1 MRPILQATA
10 WFLIVALLTAPV
22 WADESAGSLY
32 KKGKE
37 AETRQDYEKAFDF
50 YRQAWDKKPKEVK
63 YRIAMQRTRF
73 LASASYVHRGQQ
85 LRDKGQLQE
94 AMELF
99 LRAKEIDPSS
109 FIADQEVRRTQAL
122 MDAAQNQANAPPPFV
137 PQKSPLTKRLEEA
150 EGPVELAPIAETPI
164 TLSMVEDTKVVYET
178 IGKLAGLNV
187 MFDPDYTSRRIKV
200 NLNGVTLNQA
210 LDITALESKTF
221 WRPVTSNTIF
231 IAADTV
237 AKRKEL
243 EQNVIKT
250 FYLSNI
256 SAPTELQDTVNAIRT
271 LVEISRIQQLPSQGA
286 IVVRGTPDQVA
297 LAEKIINDIDKA
309 KPEVVIEVAVLQV
322 RRDKLLDL
330 GIQPPTSVTG
340 SLAENLPTTTPT
352 TGGTGTGGT
361 TTTPTPTTPTGQINL
376 NSLANLTARN
386 IVLTIPSATASFL
399 YNDSTTKV
407 IQNPQIRALDGAKA
421 SLKIGDRVPV
431 ATGSFQPGI
440 GGVGINPLVN
450 TQFQYIDVGVNIDIT
465 PRVHAGREVTMK
477 IMLDISSVT
486 SRVNIGGIDQPVI
499 GQRKIEH
506 EIRLKEGE
514 VNLLGGILEESDVKS
529 LSGLPG
535 LANIPFFKYFFSRTN
550 KERVENE
557 IVFMLIPRI
566 VRAQELTEMNLR
578 AVDVGTGS
586 SIDLRRASKAQ
597 PAGPQNVPMTS
608 PGPVQQ
614 APQPAAATGQQAQ
627 MGGVP
632 ATGAMAQPPPPQP
645 GVKPSPVIT
654 ETQPAP
660 SGAGVSFRFDPE
672 TLTQTVGST
681 FAINVA
687 MNAGVPVWQ
696 AAMQVQYDPKVLQLV
711 NVSNGGYLSKDGQPA
726 AVVHRPDETTG
737 TLQVSATR
745 PPQTEGLTGE
755 GSVLTL
761 TFVAKAPGQSLIT
774 IARPTARNAAGQL
787 FSGSQLQAQV
797 TVK

>member
-1 MRPILQATA
+1 ML
-10 WFLIVALLTAPV
+10 LIVAFLTVPLL
-22 WADESAGSLY
+22 ADESANSLY
-32 KKGKE
+32 KKAKDAE
-37 AETRQDYEKAFDF
+37 ARQDYEKAFEL
-50 YRQAWDKKPKEVK
+50 YQKAWDKKPKEIK
-63 YRIAMQRTRF
+63 YRVAMQRTRF

-85 LRDKGQLQE
+85 LRDKGQIDE
-94 AMELF
+94 AMQLF
-99 LRAKEIDPSS
+99 LKAREIDPSS

-122 MDAAQNQANAPPPFV
+122 MDAAQNQANAPPALT
-137 PQKSPLTKRLEEA
+137 PQKSPLSRRIEEA
-150 EGPVELAPIAETPI
+150 EGPVELAPISEQPI
-164 TLSMVEDTKVVYET
+164 TLSMTEDTRIIYET

-187 MFDPDYTSRRIKV
+187 LFDPDYTSRRIKV

-210 LDITALESKTF
+210 LDILALESKTF

-231 IAADTV
+231 VASDTV

-243 EQNVIKT
+243 EQSVIRT
-250 FYLSNI
+250 FYLTNI
-256 SAPTELQDTVNAIRT
+256 SSPTELQDTVNAIRT
-271 LVEISRIQQLPSQGA
+271 LVEISRLQQLPSQGA

-297 LAEKIINDIDKA
+297 LAEKLINDIDKA

-330 GIQPPTSVTG
+330 GIRPPTSVTG
-340 SLAENLPTTTPT
+340 SLTENIVTTTPS
-352 TGGTGTGGT
+352 TGSGTGTG
-361 TTTPTPTTPTGQINL
+361 TTTPTPSTSPGTINL
-376 NSLANLTARN
+376 NTLANLSARN

-399 YNDSTTKV
+399 YSDSTTKV

-535 LANIPFFKYFFSRTN
+535 LAQIPFFKYFFSQTN

-566 VRAQELTEMNLR
+566 VRAQELNEMNLR

-586 SIDLRRASKAQ
+586 SIDLRRAAKAQ
-597 PAGPQNVPMTS
+597 PAGPQLTPTTS

-614 APQPAAATGQQAQ
+614 APQPAVATQPAAQPGTPQAQ
-627 MGGVP
+627 MGMPP
-632 ATGAMAQPPPPQP
+632 ATGTMANPTA
-645 GVKPSPVIT
+645 GTKPSPVIT

-660 SGAGVSFRFDPE
+660 PAGGVAFRFDPH
-672 TLTQTVGST
+672 TVTQTVGST
-681 FAINVA
+681 FALNV
-687 MNAGVPVWQ
+687 MLNSSVPVWQ
-696 AAMQVQYDPKVLQLV
+696 AAMQVNYDPKVLQLV

-745 PPQTEGLTGE
+745 PPQSEGLAGD

-761 TFVAKAPGQSLIT
+761 TFVAKAPGQSMVT
-774 IARPTARNAAGQL
+774 IARPTARNAAGQM
-787 FSGSQLQAQV
+787 FAGGQVQAQV